1 VAAAPEDPELEDGY
15 GALWVLVPAAV
26 AVATVCDCEAAELAD
41 PLRLV
46 SLAAKGGLLSSN
58 NGTVR

>member
-1 VAAAPEDPELEDGY
+1 MAAAPEDPELEDGY